1 MDKQTAQCQEI
12 VPDTNG
18 LHFER
23 PAELED
29 SASEKKEER
38 DPISSWAANQPA
50 QFQEIVSETQSP
62 IVERTAESEALGS
75 EKKEK
80 ADLVSS
86 WVADQTVQVQETL
99 PETNGHNLEKA
110 AEPEDPASEYK
121 EKTDLINSWAPNQT
135 ARVQEIEPETYSPI
149 IERTAEPEA
158 QGSAKD
164 TDPISFWTSNLT
176 WPNNFAEPNMSS
188 SNNSNKRQ
196 RTSDLSQSGK
206 DDKSRSYSQSR
217 KEGSVPQPYSK
228 SYEKW
233 ISVNGLEMDDFKGE
247 ELVSSSSKVT
257 CKDLQNITREVI
269 SPTVYTDTEVLEVIK
284 LCRNRNEATV
294 NRDVTPLILPPIKL
308 LYLKDKDK
316 ENQFQHFTDEVNTQW
331 HESWVLAGPRP
342 KPDLAVGFFSSAFTI
357 AENAKLTNYTSFENL
372 TRSTDDLCFPFL
384 MCEVKCG
391 NEGLDYADR
400 QNMHSCSVAVKA
412 LLRLEHKADQY
423 RDDKKFE
430 SLLGKVLVY
439 SISHDQKLARVYGHY
454 ALVEG
459 EKWTYYRYHIA
470 NYDILYKERDLL
482 AIHNFA
488 RNVVTMYGPKLLKQ
502 IQDAIAV
509 LPITSTLS
517 FPAGAMSL
525 NSQQLS
531 QQPSQAG
538 DPEGFATPIFPASA
552 QKLFDE
558 QKKQMD
564 EQKKQ
569 MDKLLEQLEQQR
581 KDNKEQMERQKEKEQ
596 QMERQMERQREKEQH
611 MERQLERL
619 LQQLEQQ
626 RKD

>member
-1 MDKQTAQCQEI
+1 LSEDGLDKQTAQCQEI

-18 LHFER
+18 LHFEK
-23 PAELED
+23 PVGLED
-29 SASEKKEER
+29 SASGKKEETE
-38 DPISSWAANQPA
+38 PISSWAANQTP
-50 QFQEIVSETQSP
+50 QFQDIVPDTRSP
-62 IVERTAESEALGS
+62 IIERTADAEAPGS

-86 WVADQTVQVQETL
+86 WVADQTVQVQETV
-99 PETNGHNLEKA
+99 PETNGHHLEKA
-110 AEPEDPASEYK
+110 AEAEDSASENK
-121 EKTDLINSWAPNQT
+121 EKNDPISSWAANQT
-135 ARVQEIEPETYSPI
+135 ARVQGIVPETYSPI
-149 IERTAEPEA
+149 IERITEPEA
-158 QGSAKD
+158 SESVKEI
-164 TDPISFWTSNLT
+164 TDPIGYWTSNLT

-233 ISVNGLEMDDFKGE
+233 ISVNGLDMDDFKGE

-257 CKDLQNITREVI
+257 CNDLQNITREVI
-269 SPTVYTDTEVLEVIK
+269 SPTVYTDTEILEVIK

-308 LYLKDKDK
+308 LYLKNKDK

-488 RNVVTMYGPKLLKQ
+488 RNVITMYGPKLLKQ
-502 IQDAIAV
+502 IQDAIAA
-509 LPITSTLS
+509 LPTTSTLS

-525 NSQQLS
+525 GSQQIS

-538 DPEGFATPIFPASA
+538 DPEGFATPILPASA

-569 MDKLLEQLEQQR
+569 MDQQKKQMDKLLEQLEEQR
-581 KDNKEQMERQKEKEQ
+581 KDNKEQMERQRKDHKEQ
-596 QMERQMERQREKEQH
+596 M
-611 MERQLERL
+611 ERL